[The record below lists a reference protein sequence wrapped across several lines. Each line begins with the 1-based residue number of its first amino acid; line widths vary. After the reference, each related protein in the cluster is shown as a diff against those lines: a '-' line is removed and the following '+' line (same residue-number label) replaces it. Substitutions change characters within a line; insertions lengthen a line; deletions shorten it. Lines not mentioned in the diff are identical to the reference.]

1 MALSAKD
8 LQNLPRTTKTL
19 DKKGFTITEVVVA
32 ALIVAILSAG
42 IFSAFWGT
50 QYFLNR
56 ARYRIQ
62 AYNFAVE
69 ALDML
74 RSNYQYTSSAM
85 AEGDDHDQTEICPP
99 VGVLPGGILKGEL
112 ANLPEARLKYDVH
125 ELAANGYKQVEIKI
139 HWKYDATF

>member
-74 RSNYQYTSSAM
+74 RSNYQYASSAM
-85 AEGDDHDQTEICPP
+85 AEGDDYDQTEIVPAA
-99 VGVLPGGILKGEL
+99 GILKGEL
-112 ANLPEARLKYDVH
+112 ANLPEARLKYDVD